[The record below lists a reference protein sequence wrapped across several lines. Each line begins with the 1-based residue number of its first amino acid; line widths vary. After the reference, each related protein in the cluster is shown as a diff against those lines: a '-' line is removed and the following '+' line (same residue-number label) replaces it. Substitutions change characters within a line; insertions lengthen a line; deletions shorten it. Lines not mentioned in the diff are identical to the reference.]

1 MKTLRNSKF
10 AICVCAGISFCLGG
24 ISIAQTRAPQNSAA
38 QLESETLY
46 HIAEFVEW
54 PEAAS
59 RPGATFNFC
68 VLGQDPLGS
77 SLDEAVLGRPI
88 GEKPAMILRASRM
101 SYLTSCNILFISSS
115 ETARLAKILSKLRNK
130 SIVTVSESP
139 DFAASGGIIQLLRS
153 GDRINL
159 LINVDAAQ
167 RAGLRLRA
175 QLLSLARIVH
185 DDEFLSTAGGPRSRE
200 IQ

>member
-1 MKTLRNSKF
+1 MRTVRNSLF
-10 AICVCAGISFCLGG
+10 SFFVCSGISLCLGG
-24 ISIAQTRAPQNSAA
+24 ISIAQTRSQQDSLA
-38 QLESETLY
+38 QTESETLY

-54 PEAAS
+54 PEAPS

-68 VLGQDPLGS
+68 ILGQDPLGS
-77 SLDEAVLGRPI
+77 SLDEVVLGHTI
-88 GEKPAMILRASRM
+88 DEKPTMILRAGRM
-101 SYLTSCNILFISSS
+101 SYMTSCNILLISSS
-115 ETARLAKILSKLRNK
+115 ETARLPKILPKLRNK
-130 SIVTVSESP
+130 NTVTVSESP
-139 DFAASGGIIQLLRS
+139 DFAASGGIIQLLRG

-167 RAGLRLRA
+167 RAGLRIRA

-185 DDEFLSTAGGPRSRE
+185 DDELLSIAGEPRFRE

>member
-1 MKTLRNSKF
+1 MKTVRISLF
-10 AICVCAGISFCLGG
+10 AIFVCSCISLCLGG
-24 ISIAQTRAPQNSAA
+24 ICIAQTRAQQDPLA
-38 QLESETLY
+38 QTESETLY

-115 ETARLAKILSKLRNK
+115 ETARLPKILSKLRNK